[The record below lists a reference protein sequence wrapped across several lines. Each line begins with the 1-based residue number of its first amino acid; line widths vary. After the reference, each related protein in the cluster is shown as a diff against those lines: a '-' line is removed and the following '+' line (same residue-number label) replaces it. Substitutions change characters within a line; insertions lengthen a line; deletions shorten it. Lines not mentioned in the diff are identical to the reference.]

1 MEETN
6 NRVAYCEVC
15 YKTVT
20 HGTAICPDC
29 SEVVE
34 TLVSIG
40 ICTENSIQAL
50 RAIHQSEWL
59 IKTARRKSMVRHT
72 EKLQSFGT
80 RYGSWGSGYSTEE
93 RINLRKDSHLNF
105 LLQAASAEEFARE
118 YMQYPVEPIEIAI
131 PNQVGMALDEFTKH
145 CNELSRAINLNFK
158 ERVIVIGKIGGEL
171 RTAAQELTGGIGLS
185 NDPIIHEKVREM
197 AITSFI
203 DKETE
208 VNMPLEPYIHKKDER
223 KYLPKFNNHKNK
235 KKK

>member
-1 MEETN
+1 MVTELITTTN
-6 NRVAYCEVC
+6 
-15 YKTVT
+15 
-20 HGTAICPDC
+20 I
-29 SEVVE
+29 
-34 TLVSIG
+34 SI
-40 ICTENSIQAL
+40 TQATDAL
-50 RAIHQSEWL
+50 RAIYKSAWL
-59 IKTARRKSMVRHT
+59 IKTARRRSLVRHT

-80 RYGSWGSGYSTEE
+80 RYGSWGG
-93 RINLRKDSHLNF
+93 INLRKDSHLNF
-105 LLQAASAEEFARE
+105 PIQAASAEEFARE
-118 YMQYPVEPIEIAI
+118 YMQYPVEPIEIVM

-171 RTAAQELTGGIGLS
+171 RTAAQEFTGGIGLS
-185 NDPIIHEKVREM
+185 NDHLIHEKVREM

>member
-1 MEETN
+1 MEEAD
-6 NRVAYCEVC
+6 NRIVYCEVC
-15 YKTVT
+15 SKTVPK
-20 HGTAICPDC
+20 GTAICPDC

-34 TLVSIG
+34 ILVSIG

-59 IKTARRKSMVRHT
+59 IKKARIKTMIRHN

-105 LLQAASAEEFARE
+105 PIQAASAEEFAKE
-118 YMQYPVEPIEIAI
+118 YMQFPQEPIEIVM
-131 PNQVGMALDEFTKH
+131 PNQVDMALGEFTKH

-158 ERVIVIGKIGGEL
+158 ERVIIIGKIGREL

-185 NDPIIHEKVREM
+185 NDPLIHEKVRGM
-197 AITSFI
+197 AITSLI

-208 VNMPLEPYIHKKDER
+208 FNMPLEPNLHKKDER